1 MKRAAGTTGWVA
13 TMTCPHVSFLVSQ
26 LNQLTTF
33 EESVLKLV
41 NRSGERAL
49 KLASVG
55 MRINRMDPST
65 LYIAAY
71 SVASLANNQD
81 LSSQISGVI
90 VLRDHSGNA
99 SLAHY

>member
-1 MKRAAGTTGWVA
+1 
-13 TMTCPHVSFLVSQ
+13 
-26 LNQLTTF
+26 
-33 EESVLKLV
+33 
-41 NRSGERAL
+41 
-49 KLASVG
+49 
-55 MRINRMDPST
+55 MRINRMDLST

-71 SVASLANNQD
+71 SDASLANNQD